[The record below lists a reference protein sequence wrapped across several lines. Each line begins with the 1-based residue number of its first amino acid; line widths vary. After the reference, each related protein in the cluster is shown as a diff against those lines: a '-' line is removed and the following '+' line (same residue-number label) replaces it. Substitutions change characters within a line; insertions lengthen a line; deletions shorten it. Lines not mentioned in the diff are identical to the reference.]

1 MRTCCLVLWLTCL
14 SLILRES
21 SAVRADT
28 PHPGN
33 PPGFEQTALFE
44 AGKGGYLFYRIPSAV
59 VSTKGSVLV
68 FAEGR
73 RTPWGAHADSGEIN
87 IVMRRST
94 DGGKTFD
101 EQKIV
106 WADGKNTCGNPCA
119 VVDERTGTVVLLITH
134 NLGEDAE
141 GQINRGTSVG
151 TRTVWVTTSDDDGV
165 TWSTPREITKDV
177 KRPDWT
183 WYATGPGVG
192 IQLQRGPHKGRL
204 VIPCNHVIKDGGDTA
219 GNSHVI
225 LSDDGGKTW
234 ELGGSPLPRQFNE
247 SQVVEL
253 SDGRVMLNMRNAAP
267 KGRKE
272 APKRRGVAISSDGG
286 ATFDEAYRDPTLIE
300 PICQGSIR
308 RYSWPT
314 EEGGKGRILF
324 ANPASESER
333 VAMTVRV
340 SYDDGK
346 TWPAENLIF
355 KGWSAYSC
363 LVPLPDGTVGLLY
376 EAGGRARYER
386 LEFARLSLDWITS
399 GKDALA
405 PGERLAV
412 PGAPAR

>member
-1 MRTCCLVLWLTCL
+1 
-14 SLILRES
+14 
-21 SAVRADT
+21 
-28 PHPGN
+28 
-33 PPGFEQTALFE
+33 
-44 AGKGGYLFYRIPSAV
+44 
-59 VSTKGSVLV
+59 
-68 FAEGR
+68 
-73 RTPWGAHADSGEIN
+73 
-87 IVMRRST
+87 MRRST

-253 SDGRVMLNMRNAAP
+253 SDGRVMLNMRTAAP

-405 PGERLAV
+405 PGERLAI
-412 PGAPAR
+412 PGAATR

>member
-1 MRTCCLVLWLTCL
+1 MTLRRSVLFVVL
-14 SLILRES
+14 SLL
-21 SAVRADT
+21 AAPVHADT
-28 PHPGN
+28 PHPGH
-33 PPGFEQTALFE
+33 PPGFEQTTVFQS
-44 AGKGGYLFYRIPSAV
+44 GQGGYLFYRIPSAV
-59 VSTKGSVLV
+59 VTTKGMLLV

-73 RTPWGAHADSGEIN
+73 RTPWGQHADSGEIN
-87 IVMRRST
+87 LVMRRST
-94 DGGKTFD
+94 DNGKTF
-101 EQKIV
+101 EPPRVV

-119 VVDERTGTVVLLITH
+119 VVDERTGAIVLLSTH

-141 GQINRGTSVG
+141 GQINRGTSKG
-151 TRTVWVTTSDDDGV
+151 TRTVWVTTSDDDGI
-165 TWSTPREITKDV
+165 TWSPPREITKDV

-192 IQLQRGPHKGRL
+192 IQLKHGPHKGRL
-204 VIPCNHVIKDGGDTA
+204 VIPCNHVVKGGGDTA

-225 LSDDGGKTW
+225 FSDDGGKTW
-234 ELGGSPLPRQFNE
+234 QLGGSPSPREFNE

-267 KGRKE
+267 KGRKA
-272 APKRRGVAISSDGG
+272 APKQRGVAISTDGG
-286 ATFDEAYRDPTLIE
+286 ATFADAYRDEALIE

-308 RYSWPT
+308 RYTWPADA
-314 EEGGKGRILF
+314 GGKNRILF
-324 ANPASESER
+324 ANPASEAER

-346 TWPAENLIF
+346 TWPVENLIF

-386 LEFARLSLDWITS
+386 LDFARLSLDWITS
-399 GKDALA
+399 GKDALGPA
-405 PGERLAV
+405 EKLDV
-412 PGAPAR
+412 PGR